1 MEHHANIVP
10 WQLLRDR
17 AGIVLKVVPVA
28 DDGSF
33 RLDAYAALLGPR
45 TRLVAITHT
54 SNVLGTV
61 TPLKEIIRLA
71 HKAGARVLGDG
82 AQAVVHGHVAVRDL
96 DADFYGFTG
105 PTPSGPTPIRR
116 LSRQ

>member
-1 MEHHANIVP
+1 MEHHSNIVP

-17 AGIVLKVVPVA
+17 DGIILKVVPVA

-54 SNVLGTV
+54 SNVLGNV
-61 TPLKEIIRLA
+61 TPMKEIVRLA
-71 HKAGARVLGDG
+71 HTAGARVLVDGDH
-82 AQAVVHGHVAVRDL
+82 AVVHGQVEIGRAHV
-96 DADFYGFTG
+96 
-105 PTPSGPTPIRR
+105 
-116 LSRQ
+116 

>member
-1 MEHHANIVP
+1 MRISDWSSDVCSSDLKLQPGDEVVISEMEHHANIVP

-54 SNVLGTV
+54 PNVLGPV
-61 TPLKEIIRLA
+61 TPMKEIGRPSCRE
-71 HKAGARVLGDG
+71 RVC
-82 AQAVVHGHVAVRDL
+82 QSV
-96 DADFYGFTG
+96 
-105 PTPSGPTPIRR
+105 
-116 LSRQ
+116 